1 MTKKTKI
8 VATISDLRCDE
19 EFIRQLYQAG
29 MNVVRLNTAHQTIEV
44 TQHIVENVRKV
55 SDKIALMLDTKGPE
69 IRTNQSEYKIDLKTG
84 DHIMIRGDDSLA
96 STPDCIYVSHNNFVN
111 EITVDKKI
119 LIDDGDIELIVHKKE
134 GDALLCEATNEGLI
148 KARKSVNVPN
158 INFSLPA
165 LSTKDKEYIQ
175 YAIDQDI
182 DFIAHSFVRCKED
195 VLEIQKIL
203 DEKKSRIKIVA
214 KIENQQGVDNIDEIL
229 KHVYGIM
236 VARGDLAIE
245 IPYEKIPGIQKML
258 INKCIDTRKSVVIAT
273 QMLHSMIHNP
283 RPTRAE
289 VTDVASAIYS
299 KSDAIMLSGETAYG
313 DHPLEAV
320 ETMAR
325 IAKEVEESRGN
336 FHKTPLVILSTKTS
350 AYLSKSAVGAS
361 LKLDAKY
368 IIADTTNGRTMRN
381 IAGFRG
387 QKPVY
392 AQCYDKRVMRE
403 LAICFG
409 ILPNYLESNTPN
421 GFIKESLL
429 QLFESKQIKKDDL
442 VVILG
447 GNYGVSQ
454 GASFYEISTVENLFK
469 RYC

>member
-1 MTKKTKI
+1 
-8 VATISDLRCDE
+8 
-19 EFIRQLYQAG
+19 
-29 MNVVRLNTAHQTIEV
+29 
-44 TQHIVENVRKV
+44 
-55 SDKIALMLDTKGPE
+55 
-69 IRTNQSEYKIDLKTG
+69 
-84 DHIMIRGDDSLA
+84 
-96 STPDCIYVSHNNFVN
+96 
-111 EITVDKKI
+111 
-119 LIDDGDIELIVHKKE
+119 
-134 GDALLCEATNEGLI
+134 
-148 KARKSVNVPN
+148 
-158 INFSLPA
+158 
-165 LSTKDKEYIQ
+165 
-175 YAIDQDI
+175 
-182 DFIAHSFVRCKED
+182 
-195 VLEIQKIL
+195 LEIQKIL